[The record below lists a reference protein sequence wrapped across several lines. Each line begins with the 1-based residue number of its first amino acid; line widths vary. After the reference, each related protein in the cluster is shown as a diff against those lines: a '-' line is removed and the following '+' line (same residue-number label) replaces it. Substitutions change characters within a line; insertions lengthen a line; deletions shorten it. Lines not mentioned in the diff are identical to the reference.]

1 MSLTSNITRNYNFF
15 MELIFK
21 IQDFELSDILYGM
34 KKLEMVEI
42 ILDKSDGDEPQIIFE
57 SINSTGLELNLADLI
72 RNFLLMDDSNQ
83 DYLFHEYRIK
93 IEQQIGYGEFEEFL
107 IQYLNLKI
115 SKNITMQN
123 AYEKF
128 KSYYNKN
135 FKNHEKN
142 I

>member
-1 MSLTSNITRNYNFF
+1 

-21 IQDFELSDILYGM
+21 IQDFKLSDILYGM

-83 DYLFHEYRIK
+83 DYLFHEYWIK

-115 SKNITMQN
+115 SKNITM
-123 AYEKF
+123 
-128 KSYYNKN
+128 
-135 FKNHEKN
+135 
-142 I
+142 